1 MATIFSYFGFEYEII
16 EDKKNEVA
24 LIDGINASGRVFI
37 PKEVEYQGEK
47 YAVTQITGKE
57 VSFSWWL
64 EPYDKRCKPKW
75 AHSKEYRGAFQGK
88 EHHGKSPYSGW
99 EENSKQFEIV
109 IPNSVKSIGKSAFYG
124 CSGLTSVTFGSGVT
138 SIGNE
143 AFKEC
148 NSLVHVKIENDEG
161 EVLISATAFAP
172 NVKIEHVGKPK
183 CKQEKVNK
191 QEVRK
196 SESES
201 VSGATIDLEKL
212 IQAALVD
219 GVVTDKERAI
229 LVKKVKE
236 AGGDVD
242 EFEML
247 LDARIY
253 EAQQKNGK
261 AKSEP
266 KPAPTPES
274 KPAKTASEPKA
285 EPKPAAKPVSTNGN
299 LTVGSVVEAF
309 KKQFGAVLRIY
320 NGRSKADGGISLQEV
335 GLKQEI
341 STTFDGKQKVGDFI
355 AQMAKVGL
363 TVKVYTCDDWVAVL
377 DGLTLE
383 QAGKVKKSATKAD
396 MEKML

>member
-1 MATIFSYFGFEYEII
+1 M
-16 EDKKNEVA
+16 
-24 LIDGINASGRVFI
+24 
-37 PKEVEYQGEK
+37 
-47 YAVTQITGKE
+47 
-57 VSFSWWL
+57 
-64 EPYDKRCKPKW
+64 
-75 AHSKEYRGAFQGK
+75 
-88 EHHGKSPYSGW
+88 
-99 EENSKQFEIV
+99 
-109 IPNSVKSIGKSAFYG
+109 
-124 CSGLTSVTFGSGVT
+124 
-138 SIGNE
+138 
-143 AFKEC
+143 
-148 NSLVHVKIENDEG
+148 VHVKIENDEG

>member
-143 AFKEC
+143 AF
-148 NSLVHVKIENDEG
+148 
-161 EVLISATAFAP
+161 
-172 NVKIEHVGKPK
+172 
-183 CKQEKVNK
+183 
-191 QEVRK
+191 
-196 SESES
+196 
-201 VSGATIDLEKL
+201 SGC
-212 IQAALVD
+212 
-219 GVVTDKERAI
+219 
-229 LVKKVKE
+229 
-236 AGGDVD
+236 
-242 EFEML
+242 
-247 LDARIY
+247 
-253 EAQQKNGK
+253 
-261 AKSEP
+261 S
-266 KPAPTPES
+266 
-274 KPAKTASEPKA
+274 
-285 EPKPAAKPVSTNGN
+285 
-299 LTVGSVVEAF
+299 
-309 KKQFGAVLRIY
+309 
-320 NGRSKADGGISLQEV
+320 
-335 GLKQEI
+335 
-341 STTFDGKQKVGDFI
+341 
-355 AQMAKVGL
+355 GL
-363 TVKVYTCDDWVAVL
+363 TSVTIPNSVTSMGYKVFLDCSGLTSVTIGSRVTSIGSHFLVVAV
-377 DGLTLE
+377 
-383 QAGKVKKSATKAD
+383 
-396 MEKML
+396 